1 MMGKRVIKRMQYPV
15 KLVVLALFC
24 LLSSGRVMAVSLADS
39 PLFIG
44 AGAEPNIMF
53 VFDDSGSMRWGLCR
67 TLWII
72 ISTWAIVAIAIKAG
86 MPENICAF
94 TSVII
99 IANFWLQII

>member
-15 KLVVLALFC
+15 KLVFLALCC

-53 VFDDSGSMRWGLCR
+53 VF
-67 TLWII
+67 
-72 ISTWAIVAIAIKAG
+72 
-86 MPENICAF
+86 E
-94 TSVII
+94 
-99 IANFWLQII
+99 